1 MFVKH
6 VFTLNKRH
14 KKDFKSVFGKHPLK
28 SQTRP
33 YFLSKKYGESNTP
46 LNLRLGL
53 KPKLCIWGW
62 V

>member
-28 SQTRP
+28 SQTGP
-33 YFLSKKYGESNTP
+33 YFLSKKTWWVKHTLKSTF
-46 LNLRLGL
+46 GL
-53 KPKLCIWGW
+53 EA
-62 V
+62 

>member
-28 SQTRP
+28 SQTGP
-33 YFLSKKYGESNTP
+33 YFLSKKT
-46 LNLRLGL
+46 
-53 KPKLCIWGW
+53 W
-62 V
+62 